1 MKRTTRRRIA
11 AFALTALLVAGTLS
25 GIAMPASAASTTV
38 VTLTSVSTS
47 KPAKPSSVKVSVSYP
62 SKTKATIKV
71 SWKKV
76 SGASGYQIMTGGN
89 SSMTVDD
96 AVYTTTGT
104 SKSIGYSRGKST
116 YKRYFKVRA
125 YKTVNGRRVYG
136 NWSDVKSASVAK
148 KKS

>member
-11 AFALTALLVAGTLS
+11 AFALTTMLSTTTLS
-25 GIAMPASAASTTV
+25 GMAMPASAASV
-38 VTLTSVSTS
+38 VTLASTS
-47 KPAKPSSVKVSVSYP
+47 TSNPAKPSSVKVSVSYP
-62 SKTKATIKV
+62 SKTKATVKV

-96 AVYTTTGT
+96 TTYTTTST
-104 SKSIGYSRGKST
+104 SRSMSYTRSKSA

-125 YKTVNGRRVYG
+125 YKTVKGKKVYG
-136 NWSDVKSASVAK
+136 SWSAVKSVSVAK
-148 KKS
+148 KS

>member
-11 AFALTALLVAGTLS
+11 AFALTAMLSTTMLS
-25 GIAMPASAASTTV
+25 GMAAPSSAASV
-38 VTLTSVSTS
+38 VMLASASTS
-47 KPAKPSSVKVSVSYP
+47 KPATPSSVKVSVSYP

-76 SGASGYQIMTGGN
+76 SGASGYQVMTGGN

-96 AVYTTTGT
+96 TTYTTTGT
-104 SKSIGYSRGKST
+104 SRSISYTRSKSA

-125 YKTVNGRRVYG
+125 YKTVKGKKVYG
-136 NWSDVKSASVAK
+136 SWSAVKSVSVAK